1 MYRKTAILGLCSAL
15 AILLGY
21 VESLIPFLPSVYG
34 IKLGL
39 SNLMIVFMLY
49 LYGSL
54 EAFVVSM
61 IRIIVIGF
69 LFGNLFSILFSLAG
83 ALASLLVMSAVKKI
97 QSMGVIGVSL
107 TGGVAHNMA
116 QMGVAWF
123 LVSRIQLLYY
133 LPVLMAAGVITG
145 IIIGLVS
152 REKLRRLCP
161 LLEKEKWKEI

>member
-21 VESLIPFLPSVYG
+21 VESLIPLLPSVYG

-69 LFGNLFSILFSLAG
+69 LFGNLFTILFSLAG

-152 REKLRRLCP
+152 REMLRRLCP
-161 LLEKEKWKEI
+161 LLEKEKGKEI

>member
-1 MYRKTAILGLCSAL
+1 MFCS
-15 AILLGY
+15 GY
-21 VESLIPFLPSVYG
+21 SPGIRGIPDPLLPSVYG

-83 ALASLLVMSAVKKI
+83 ALASLLVMSAVKKYK
-97 QSMGVIGVSL
+97 
-107 TGGVAHNMA
+107 
-116 QMGVAWF
+116 AWESSAS
-123 LVSRIQLLYY
+123 V
-133 LPVLMAAGVITG
+133 
-145 IIIGLVS
+145 
-152 REKLRRLCP
+152 
-161 LLEKEKWKEI
+161 

>member
-21 VESLIPFLPSVYG
+21 VESLIPLLPSVYG

-39 SNLMIVFMLY
+39 YNLMIVFMLY

-152 REKLRRLCP
+152 REMLRRLCP
-161 LLEKEKWKEI
+161 LLEKEKGKEI

>member
-21 VESLIPFLPSVYG
+21 VESLIPLLPSVYG

-123 LVSRIQLLYY
+123 LVSRIHLLYY

-152 REKLRRLCP
+152 REMLRRLCP
-161 LLEKEKWKEI
+161 LLEKEKGKEI